1 MDVLTVFINHY
12 LQIIGL
18 PLIPLNQF
26 IFFLFC
32 FNLILLFVVF
42 FTLWFYIILRNFFK
56 GK

>member
-42 FTLWFYIILRNFFK
+42 CTLWFYIILRNFFK